1 MKEKLTGDTIR
12 QIFSKNL
19 KRLRALQN
27 VSQINLAA
35 QTGLTHNFIADIENC
50 KKWVSPMTLE
60 KLAIALKVEPYQF
73 FLSEMHSK
81 NMPDAFFTV
90 YLDDFSD
97 SLQKMVHELKN
108 HYIQDTEDD

>member
-1 MKEKLTGDTIR
+1 MEEDFTGDTIR
-12 QIFSKNL
+12 QIFSRNL
-19 KRLRALQN
+19 KRLRSLQN
-27 VSQINLAA
+27 ISQLRLAD

-60 KLAIALKVEPYQF
+60 KLSAALNVEPYQF
-73 FLSEMHSK
+73 FLSEIHSR

-97 SLQKMVHELKN
+97 TLQKMVHELKN
-108 HYIQDTEDD
+108 HYIQDMEEG